1 MARTRTPTRGC
12 LYIPSEVH
20 LLKQVSSGGS
30 RKSSMVPRLVE
41 FNCGAQSIRFQRND
55 RQDKDSR
62 CGIEGRSHSMAYPCC
77 SSIIIFIPHGRRSQR
92 RLIIGCAVIDT
103 QEIYIGIRKPGF
115 PVDHRRTGAVLK
127 KAMREAHTTSGI
139 SATYIR

>member
-1 MARTRTPTRGC
+1 MA
-12 LYIPSEVH
+12 LS
-20 LLKQVSSGGS
+20 LSGFSGTTW
-30 RKSSMVPRLVE
+30 
-41 FNCGAQSIRFQRND
+41 ND